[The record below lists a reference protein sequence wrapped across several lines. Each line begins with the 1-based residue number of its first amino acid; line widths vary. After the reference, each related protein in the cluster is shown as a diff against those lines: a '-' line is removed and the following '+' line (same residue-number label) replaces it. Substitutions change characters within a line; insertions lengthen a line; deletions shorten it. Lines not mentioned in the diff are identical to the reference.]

1 MAGFTLSPKL
11 QAAIE
16 EGLLV
21 FLGVE
26 ATGFGASAAGVD
38 VGYSFPSG
46 AFTVAA
52 LIGGV
57 IAAVRDY
64 QQAP

>member
-11 QAAIE
+11 QAAAE

-26 ATGFGASAAGVD
+26 ATGFGATSAGVN
-38 VGYSFPSG
+38 VGFGFPSG

-52 LIGGV
+52 LIGGI

>member
-1 MAGFTLSPKL
+1 MAGFSLSPKL
-11 QAAIE
+11 QAALE

-26 ATGFGASAAGVD
+26 ATGFGASVAGVPD
-38 VGYSFPSG
+38 SFSFPGG

-52 LIGGV
+52 FIGGV
-57 IAAVRDY
+57 IAAIRDY